1 MPNNTVEPGKGRQL
15 TIPEIRNQ
23 KVVKSNDL
31 IQKSRFQLSLQE
43 QKIILYL
50 ISKVKPDDDEFMTVK
65 FDTIQFCNVC
75 GIGKSGKNY
84 IDIANTIKRLAD
96 KSIWIPLEG
105 KNKALL
111 RWIDQAII
119 DEENGIMKVKL
130 SDLLKPYLLQLHS
143 NFTQFELLY
152 TLAMKSQYSI
162 RLYEIL
168 RSYEYKHTV
177 EFYIEELKGMVNAEC
192 YTNFTDF
199 KRFVITTAVFEI
211 EALSDIN
218 VQYEVFKSGRKYD
231 RIRFTISLKHDLGDR
246 FIVWK
251 NIQAILDK
259 KPIGETTA
267 STR

>member
-65 FDTIQFCNVC
+65 FDTVQFCNVC

-119 DEENGIMKVKL
+119 DEENGVMKVKL
-130 SDLLKPYLLQLHS
+130 SDLLKPYLLQLRS

-168 RSYEYKHTV
+168 KSYEYKRSIV
-177 EFYIEELKGMVNAEC
+177 LSINELKEQLFATK
-192 YTNFTDF
+192 YSRYPDF
-199 KRFVITTAVFEI
+199 KRNVLDKALKEI
-211 EALSDIN
+211 VELSDLNISY
-218 VQYEVFKSGRKYD
+218 QAIKEGRTYTKFQFSIQLKSD
-231 RIRFTISLKHDLGDR
+231 MSERFV
-246 FIVWK
+246 VWK
-251 NIQAILDK
+251 NIENVIGDK
-259 KPIGETTA
+259 QKKA
-267 STR
+267 SES